1 MTVPTLAIVS
11 GPPCSGKSTLARG
24 LARELGWPLVAKDA
38 FKEPLFDVLDVRDR
52 GASRR
57 LSELAF
63 AAQFAAARAL
73 LETGSPVLLEG
84 NFRRDTHGPAIM
96 ALAGTRDARLLQL
109 ACTAPAGVLEARRRD
124 RATSGTRHPGHGD
137 RATAA
142 QAPEA
147 GLYAPLAD
155 IPTRMVDTSRDLPH
169 EQWAEL
175 LAWLG
180 ADPGILPT
188 TPGR

>member
-1 MTVPTLAIVS
+1 MAVPTLTIVS
-11 GPPCSGKSTLARG
+11 GPPCSGKSTLAQG

-38 FKEPLFDVLDVRDR
+38 FKEPLFDVLDAGDP

-84 NFRRDTHGPAIM
+84 NFRRDTHGPVIM
-96 ALAGTRDARLLQL
+96 ALSSTSDARLLQL
-109 ACTAPAGVLEARRRD
+109 ACTAPAGVLAARRRD
-124 RATSGTRHPGHGD
+124 RALSGMRHPGHGD
-137 RATAA
+137 GATAA
-142 QAPEA
+142 LAPDA
-147 GLYAPLAD
+147 GLYAPLPD
-155 IPTRMVDTSRDLPH
+155 IPTRTIDTSRDLPR

-180 ADPGILPT
+180 ADAVVLPT
-188 TPGR
+188 APGR

>member
-1 MTVPTLAIVS
+1 MIVPTLAIVS
-11 GPPCSGKSTLARG
+11 GPPCSGKSTLAQG

-38 FKEPLFDVLDVRDR
+38 FKEPLFDVLDAGDPGV
-52 GASRR
+52 SRH

-84 NFRRDTHGPAIM
+84 NFRRDAHGPAIM
-96 ALAGTRDARLLQL
+96 ALAGTGDARLLQL
-109 ACTAPAGVLEARRRD
+109 ACTAPAGVLAARRRD
-124 RATSGTRHPGHGD
+124 RALSGMRHPGHGD
-137 RATAA
+137 GATAVLV
-142 QAPEA
+142 PEA

-155 IPTRMVDTSRDLPH
+155 IPTRMVDTSRDLPR

-180 ADPGILPT
+180 ADPRVLPA
-188 TPGR
+188 TPVR